1 MSAKKGKKEGSLS
14 TATALGPLTHPFTVG
29 VSLALGC

>member
-1 MSAKKGKKEGSLS
+1 MAAKKGKKEDSLS
-14 TATALGPLTHPFTVG
+14 TANALGPLTHPFTVG

>member
-1 MSAKKGKKEGSLS
+1 MSAKKGKKAGSLS